1 MLEFTSDLFN
11 KNGKECLKED
21 VQMKKLLAFAL
32 LSVLLM
38 TFVGCEN
45 SGEYIIEGTVTEVGD
60 GTVTVSTADGIS
72 YLVKLTKNTVCEID
86 GKKAPYSDIKVGSS
100 VVVTYDGVATR
111 SIPAQITASK
121 IVSSTEPL
129 ASVTMTATV
138 IAVDGGML
146 RVDVVESEYTYG
158 EHVVHVSDATPILS
172 ANGSLIALSDI
183 SVGDTV
189 EITYGGQVMLS
200 YPPQIVAKRIQVR
213 Q

>member
-1 MLEFTSDLFN
+1 
-11 KNGKECLKED
+11 
-21 VQMKKLLAFAL
+21 MKKLLAFAL
-32 LSVLLM
+32 LSSLLM
-38 TFVGCEN
+38 TFVGCV
-45 SGEYIIEGTVTEVGD
+45 SGGEYIIEGTVTEVGD

-86 GKKAPYSDIKVGSS
+86 GKKAPYSDIKVGAS
-100 VVVTYDGVATR
+100 VAVTYDGVATR

-158 EHVVHVSDATPILS
+158 EHVVHVSDATPILA

-200 YPPQIVAKRIQVR
+200 YPPQIVAKKIQVR